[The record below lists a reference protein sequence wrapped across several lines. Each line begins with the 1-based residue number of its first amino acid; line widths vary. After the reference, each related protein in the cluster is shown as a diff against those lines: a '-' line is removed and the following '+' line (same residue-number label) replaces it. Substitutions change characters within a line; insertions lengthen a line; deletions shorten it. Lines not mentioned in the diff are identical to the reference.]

1 MNNKQQRFVD
11 EYLVDLNATQAAI
24 RAGYSAKTAYV
35 QGPRLLENVGV
46 AAAIREAQ
54 VEHRE
59 HTKVTIESLTEKLRA
74 AYDVAE
80 KNGQSASMVQ
90 ASMGL
95 AKLHGYLVDKVEQT
109 TKAADN
115 MTPDELDAKLEQIR
129 REHMAI
135 MSPDEA
141 RAEIQQLQGNIVELE
156 MIAGGGLVH

>member
-11 EYLVDLNATQAAI
+11 EYLVDSNATQAAI

-46 AAAIREAQ
+46 AAAIRAAQ

-59 HTKVTIESLTEKLRA
+59 RTKVTVESLTEKLRA

-95 AKLHGYLVDKVEQT
+95 AKLHGYLVDRVEQT

-115 MTPDELDAKLEQIR
+115 MTPDELNVEEERLR
-129 REHMAI
+129 HEHMAI
-135 MSPDEA
+135 MSPDDA
-141 RAEIQQLQGNIVELE
+141 RAEIQKLQGHVAELAV
-156 MIAGGGLVH
+156 IAGGGLVH